1 MTTNK
6 IEDIYQINLQGNYK
20 EELRKLSQSIDAS
33 KKDWEL
39 LKKGFASAGTQFKKS
54 KAELRGLSEESRR
67 LEEAL
72 NGVREKEVAIAGS
85 AEIFA
90 NAQNRLVRQQN
101 RLAAARVANLKTLEQ
116 LKAKQDPQIIKLRAE
131 ADAIQKLT
139 RELTKIATQRE
150 YERLAAEAGIE
161 VGKKK
166 VKQFNA
172 EEEAAK
178 RAAKAQNE
186 LAVTEKL
193 REMGLDA
200 GGKPLQSP
208 LMQGGKLTARGEEAA
223 KDTADRRAQEA
234 AIKLQT
240 LEMLK
245 NNSAY
250 IENAKA
256 IKKAEEEMR
265 KLIGT
270 GEKTESAF
278 NRISFTFRRLI
289 GIMAVFTIA
298 RTVAREF
305 NNMVASAIRFNASI
319 ESSRVG
325 LAGLIAASAEVRD
338 PFGGALEI
346 DQQVI
351 RAQDIAIDQFKR
363 LRKDALETAAS
374 YEQLSQAFQTAVAPG
389 IQANLTVDQIRQLTV
404 NISQAATG
412 LGLAQDQ
419 LAEEIRSIF
428 QGTISARNTRIA
440 TALGISNEDI
450 RRAKETGKL
459 FEFLDRR
466 FAAIAATGKQLMG
479 TFTGQL
485 SNAAD
490 AFQQLLATSSE
501 PLFEQ
506 LKASLAE
513 IQQAIFQTTEE
524 AVVFEPAALT
534 AFKGLFDGLA
544 TGVQGIRAAF
554 RDIDA
559 QGFADT
565 LAAVGETL
573 GLIASGIANAFSV
586 AFNLASPIL
595 QIVANLLKLFNKIV
609 SVIRDSSGV
618 AGGLL
623 SLIASFGLLL
633 GKAFIFVKV
642 WGLVR
647 KAVIS
652 TFAAIKSIGVA
663 LGIAQAASAATA
675 TNLTLAAKAGN
686 ALKAAFGRLL
696 IPVLLAVAAISL
708 IDQVLSAFGSKF
720 SIVDSIGTAFGFL
733 NDQLDK
739 MLDNLGGLKESATE
753 ASDTSLGVLA
763 NDFRQISS
771 DLQEVGED
779 LKKAIRESAAE
790 LKRSQ
795 ATLGL
800 PANIADQLNALYEA
814 QNKFSESTLEAS
826 IELQRQSAAIE
837 EANKKVSEVKT
848 TYNQAAAS
856 ANKYVENLKYIEDT
870 ITESLNKIAALER
883 FQGEASFL
891 SLNDAQK
898 KGVQERIDQLKQIA
912 NAFTSQKQRILLED
926 SLRVTSKVNDIGREL
941 LEVEGQ
947 RNALIEKRS
956 ELEKKIGEEQ
966 KKAFEVARNQI
977 LLKAITSNFDFENRS
992 KLFEADLQTAS
1003 AAALAATELGKLQAD
1018 VLSKQA
1024 EILRLNAEFEIKQ
1037 EEARKGRLE
1046 LQELITLEAIR
1057 GGDAESRV
1065 SRELNKQLENLD
1077 KELAFE
1083 ERLYRARKARAELEA
1098 RLAQLRESGSITQGV
1113 GYGLER
1119 FAAENQSTF
1128 QIGENFGTDLANSI
1142 STFGGTALSE
1152 AVASAFDPNRNFD
1165 LKAAAGNLLFG
1176 LGQQLIT
1183 DVLKKLLSEAIV
1195 GLGIDVL
1202 GGAGKGA
1209 AEGAAQGAA
1218 QGAAF
1223 AAPVAAAGA
1232 GFAASVSAAAVGF
1245 SSSVFSSAT
1254 VMKTSL
1260 FLGAL
1265 AIQKAAA
1272 ALAIAKAGTVAGAR
1286 GGAVDNMRMIPGAS
1300 PFAMGGAVQG
1310 FARGARARRPL
1321 GIDARDTIPAW
1332 LRPGEWVIR
1341 PESVRKYGNGFMD
1354 MLNKGQ
1360 LNPGALS
1367 AVSAIAKGRSSAPKV
1382 APRSSFATGGPVGSA
1397 PMRSEGSSAPPF
1409 VLQFNDE
1416 QTMDR
1421 ALAAGSKATL
1431 RFARVNRAAYRQALG
1446 MEGGV

>member
-1 MTTNK
+1 MATNT
-6 IEDIYQINLQGNYK
+6 IQDIYQINLQGNYR
-20 EELRKLSQSIDAS
+20 EELKKLSKAIDDS
-33 KKDWEL
+33 KKDWAEL
-39 LKKGFASAGTQFKKS
+39 AAGFEAS
-54 KAELRGLSEESRR
+54 KAKFKRPAAEMEKLSG
-67 LEEAL
+67 AA
-72 NGVREKEVAIAGS
+72 RES
-85 AEIFA
+85 AEAFDALRENQVRLADSSAIIGK
-90 NAQNRLVRQQN
+90 AQNRLVRETN
-101 RLAAARVANLKTLEQ
+101 KLAVLRASELKTLEQ
-116 LKAKQDPQIIKLRAE
+116 LQLKKDPQIIKLRAE
-131 ADAIQKLT
+131 AGAIQKLT
-139 RELTKIATQRE
+139 KELTRIATQRE

-161 VGKKK
+161 IGKKK

-193 REMGLDA
+193 RQMGLDA
-200 GGKPLQSP
+200 GGKPLQAP
-208 LMQGGKLTARGEEAA
+208 LSVRGKLTAEGRQTAEDTAQRRAEEAA
-223 KDTADRRAQEA
+223 L
-234 AIKLQT
+234 KLKT
-240 LEMLK
+240 LQLLSQ
-245 NNSAY
+245 NSAY
-250 IENAKA
+250 IENAQK
-256 IKKAEEEMR
+256 IKKAEEELR
-265 KLIGT
+265 KLTTT
-270 GEKTESAF
+270 GEKTQSVF

-289 GIMAVFTIA
+289 GIMAAF
-298 RTVAREF
+298 TVARVVVREF
-305 NNMVASAIRFNASI
+305 NNMIASAIRFNASI

-338 PFGGALEI
+338 PFGGVLEI
-346 DQQVI
+346 DQQVL
-351 RAQDIAIDQFKR
+351 RAQDIAIDQFKQ

-450 RRAKETGKL
+450 RRAKETGRL

-466 FAAIAATGKQLMG
+466 FAAIASTGKQLMG

-485 SNAAD
+485 SNASD

-501 PLFEQ
+501 PLFAQ

-524 AVVFEPAALT
+524 AVVFNPAAIT

-573 GLIASGIANAFSV
+573 GLIASGIANAFSI

-595 QIVANLLKLFNKIV
+595 QLVANLLKALNKIV

-623 SLIASFGLLL
+623 SLLASFVLLTA
-633 GKAFIFVKV
+633 KAVLFFKV
-642 WGLVR
+642 WGLIR
-647 KAVIS
+647 KAVER
-652 TFAAIKSIGVA
+652 AYLGIKSIGVA
-663 LGIAQAASAATA
+663 LGISKGASAALA
-675 TNLTLAAKAGN
+675 TNLSLAAKAGA
-686 ALKAAFGRLL
+686 ALRKTFGLL
-696 IPVLLAVAAISL
+696 LLPVLGVVAGITL
-708 IDQVLSAFGSKF
+708 IDFALESLGSKF
-720 SIVDSIGTAFGFL
+720 TIVEGIATVFGYL

-739 MLDNLGGLKESATE
+739 MLGGLGGLKESATE
-753 ASDTSLGVLA
+753 ASDTSLGLLA

-779 LKKAIRESAAE
+779 LKKSIRQSAAE
-790 LKRSQ
+790 LKKSQ

-800 PANIADQLNALYEA
+800 PSEIADQINSLLDT
-814 QNKFSESTLEAS
+814 QQRLSESTFEAS
-826 IELQRQSAAIE
+826 LEIQRQSAAIK
-837 EANKKVSEVKT
+837 EADKVVEKYQETTGKAGQKLINTVKTFENYKSKVSELSEELKK
-848 TYNQAAAS
+848 NQELLGS
-856 ANKYVENLKYIEDT
+856 VVGK
-870 ITESLNKIAALER
+870 SLT
-883 FQGEASFL
+883 Q
-891 SLNDAQK
+891 
-898 KGVQERIDQLKQIA
+898 QETDDV
-912 NAFTSQKQRILLED
+912 KQRIETIKNVLKSFSDQRGSIINDEYLNSLEEFNTAVEEQLKVEAKRNILLEK
-926 SLRVTSKVNDIGREL
+926 RADI
-941 LEVEGQ
+941 Q
-947 RNALIEKRS
+947 AQIT
-956 ELEKKIGEEQ
+956 EQ
-966 KKAFEVARNQI
+966 ERKSYEIARNQI
-977 LLKAITSNFDFENRS
+977 LGKAIVSNFDFENRS
-992 KLFEADLQTAS
+992 KLFDSDLQAAT

-1024 EILRLNAEFEIKQ
+1024 ESSRIDAQFQIKQAEATKARLSLEELINLEKDRSGNAESQ
-1037 EEARKGRLE
+1037 N
-1046 LQELITLEAIR
+1046 
-1057 GGDAESRV
+1057 
-1065 SRELNKQLENLD
+1065 SRELAKQLENLNS
-1077 KELAFE
+1077 ELAFE

-1098 RLAQLRESGSITQGV
+1098 RLAKLRESGSITQGV
-1113 GYGLER
+1113 GFGLER

-1128 QIGENFGTDLANSI
+1128 QIGENFGNDLANSI
-1142 STFGGTALSE
+1142 TTFGGTALSE

-1165 LKAAAGNLLFG
+1165 LKAAAGSLLFG

-1183 DVLKKLLSEAIV
+1183 DVLKKLLAEAIT

-1218 QGAAF
+1218 FSTAVTAAGGAFSVSIGTATAAFSTSVNASALNMELALFGGAA
-1223 AAPVAAAGA
+1223 
-1232 GFAASVSAAAVGF
+1232 
-1245 SSSVFSSAT
+1245 
-1254 VMKTSL
+1254 
-1260 FLGAL
+1260 
-1265 AIQKAAA
+1265 AIADAA
-1272 ALAIAKAGTVAGAR
+1272 ALLAVASAGTAAAR
-1286 GGAVDNMRMIPGAS
+1286 GGSVDKMRMIPGAS

-1310 FARGARARRPL
+1310 FARGARARKPL

-1367 AVSAIAKGRSSAPKV
+1367 AVSAIAKGRSAAPKV
-1382 APRSSFATGGPVGSA
+1382 APRSSFATGGPVGA
-1397 PMRSEGSSAPPF
+1397 MPARSEGSSTPPF